1 MSAAPQILTERLRLR
16 AHCEQDHFPATEIWQ
31 HPDVYSFIT
40 GSPLSPQDVW
50 MRLLRYGGLWD
61 MLGYGYWAL
70 EERETGKY
78 LGQLGFADFKRGLI
92 GFDGHY
98 PEAGWVIHPDAAGK
112 GYATEGMQAAC
123 TWLDAQPDRDRSFC
137 IISPGNPASIN
148 VAQKLGYR
156 FVLDTMFGTQKT
168 AVYFRESGILSRRDP
183 R

>member
-1 MSAAPQILTERLRLR
+1 MSTAPQILTERLCLR
-16 AHCEQDHFPATEIWQ
+16 AHCEQDHLPATEIWQ
-31 HPDVYSFIT
+31 HPEVYAFIT

-78 LGQLGFADFKRGLI
+78 IGQLGFADFKRGLI

-123 TWLDAQPDRDRSFC
+123 NWLDAQPDRARSFC
-137 IISPGNPASIN
+137 IISPSNLASVN
-148 VAQKLGYR
+148 VAQKLGYG
-156 FVLDTMFGTQKT
+156 FVLDTMFGKEKT
-168 AVYFRESGILSRRDP
+168 AVYFRDSDTLV
-183 R
+183 